1 MWGEKHRLSRGFS
14 VNKSYQTRPQPV
26 PVGDPLNQAVRQLLV
41 AGLAGVAL
49 LSAPLAT
56 AQVVA
61 EQTQV
66 LAQQQGDVL
75 RLQADAPQ
83 SYVVKRGDTL
93 WDIAGIFLATPW
105 RWPELW
111 QNNDGV
117 ENPHLIYPGD
127 ILYLSWVDGRPVLTR
142 KPSKKLSPSGQL
154 VSKAE
159 QPISTLSHALI
170 APFLDYHLLLDDAA
184 IAQAPRV
191 LGDNA
196 AAPRFAGFAPVFVQ
210 GRELRAQQYGVFTR
224 LPPLLADH
232 EQHLLRHVADI
243 TLAPTGSPPTEAGAL
258 WEGQLARVQ
267 REVRPGDLVLP
278 LQNARYPLNYAIS
291 QGLPALTGQIVNSTS
306 GRQQLGRYDVVVL
319 NQGQAQGMQ
328 VGQIYQ
334 AMRKGSEYLLG
345 DGAPIALQNADK
357 WANFVAG
364 ISDSIQLPDAASAEL
379 MVVAVTEQASFAI
392 VLQSHDW
399 LQVGDRFVAKVW

>member
-1 MWGEKHRLSRGFS
+1 MQRCVRG
-14 VNKSYQTRPQPV
+14 
-26 PVGDPLNQAVRQLLV
+26 VRQLLLCSLL
-41 AGLAGVAL
+41 GGAL
-49 LSAPLAT
+49 VIVPPA
-56 AQVVA
+56 
-61 EQTQV
+61 
-66 LAQQQGDVL
+66 LAQSPAQYQGDVL

-111 QNNDGV
+111 QHNDGV

-142 KPSKKLSPSGQL
+142 KPSKTLSPSGQ
-154 VSKAE
+154 VASKAE

-170 APFLDYHLLLDDAA
+170 APFLDYHLLLTETEV
-184 IAQAPRV
+184 AQAPRV
-191 LGDNA
+191 VGDNA

-210 GRELRAQQYGVFTR
+210 GQQLAPQRYGVFTR
-224 LPPLLADH
+224 LPPLLAAQ
-232 EQHLLRHVADI
+232 EQQLLRHVADI
-243 TLAPTGSPPTEAGAL
+243 TLAPTDRTATGAGGL

-291 QGLPALTGQIVNSTS
+291 QGVPTITGQIINSTS
-306 GRQQLGRYDVVVL
+306 GRKQLGRYDVVVL
-319 NQGQAQGMQ
+319 NQGQTQGMK
-328 VGQIYQ
+328 VGQMYQ
-334 AMRKGSEYLLG
+334 AMRQGSEYLLG
-345 DGAPIALQNADK
+345 DGAPIALQNANK

-364 ISDSIQLPDAASAEL
+364 LSDSIQLPDAASAEL